1 MAVSSQLLEDIES
14 YLDFTWEDEAKEKRI
29 IGYIESSMEYLN
41 EVAGAELNFETDQ
54 LARDLLFNRVLYMD
68 SKALDDFGKNYFG
81 LVKELQIKHLPS
93 TDAD

>member
-41 EVAGAELNFETDQ
+41 EVAGTELNFETDQ
-54 LARDLLFNRVLYMD
+54 LARDLLLNRVLYMD
-68 SKALDDFGKNYFG
+68 SKALDDFAKNYYG
-81 LVKELQIKHLPS
+81 YVKELQIKHLPS